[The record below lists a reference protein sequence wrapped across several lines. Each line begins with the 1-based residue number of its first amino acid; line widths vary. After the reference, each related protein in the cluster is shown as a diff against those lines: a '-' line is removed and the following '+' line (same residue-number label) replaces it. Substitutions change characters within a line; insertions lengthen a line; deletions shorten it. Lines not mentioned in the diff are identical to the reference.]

1 MIRDYQAIAKTWFL
15 KGKQR
20 IIPTTGKHRGIKLL
34 GVLNYETGQVHCK
47 QDEKYDAEV
56 FVGFLKEVVALY
68 PQGKIVIILDN
79 SRIHHA
85 KLLKPFLEDTPRL
98 QLVFLPPYSPKLNLI
113 EGLWKWLKDNVI
125 NNTFYPTVDEIKSAV
140 LGFIDYINT
149 CRQRVIDRLCI
160 RL

>member
-34 GVLNYETGQVHCK
+34 GVLNYETGQVYCK

-56 FVGFLKEVVALY
+56 FLEFLNDVVTLY
-68 PQGKIVIILDN
+68 PKGKIVIILDN

-113 EGLWKWLKDNVI
+113 EGLWKWLKDSVI
-125 NNTFYPTVDEIKSAV
+125 NNTFYPTVAEIKLAV
-140 LGFIDYINT
+140 LSFIGYINA
-149 CRQRVIDRLCI
+149 CRQQVIDRLCI